1 MRTIMLIA
9 KILIYIVAIAVGIYP
24 IIMFNG
30 MLIEAC
36 INFEF
41 WYNIMDILFLASIFV
56 ALQSIIESYMH
67 LTKILIEKQKPQKPI
82 TGKCKILLCCI
93 ALLDIVVLCEFFP
106 ECRLKEFRGDLYD
119 IFLGLPMMCSM
130 PFLAYQIIRFVYL
143 TLRKEKTELADIT
156 RNNISINRPEK
167 N

>member
-30 MLIEAC
+30 MLIGAC
-36 INFEF
+36 IDIES
-41 WYNIMDILFLASIFV
+41 WYDIDILFHASIFV

-93 ALLDIVVLCEFFP
+93 ALLDIVVLGEFFP
-106 ECRLKEFRGDLYD
+106 ACRLKEFRGDLAD
-119 IFLGLPMMCSM
+119 IFFGLPMMCSM

-156 RNNISINRPEK
+156 RNNISINRPEI